1 MPIIVQKY
9 GGSSIADIEKIKK
22 VAAKIVA
29 RKNEGFDVAV
39 VVSAMGKTTN
49 EFIGM
54 AREISQNP
62 PKREMDMLLTVGE
75 RITMSLLCIAI
86 NDLGVEAVSLTGSQA
101 GIITNDC
108 HNDAR
113 VIEVR
118 PFRVQDEL
126 RRGKIVVV
134 GGFQGVSY
142 KREITTLG
150 RGGSDTSAV
159 ALAAALSAE
168 ACEIYS
174 DVDGIYSADPNLV
187 EGSQHLPE
195 ISYQMMQEMSM
206 AGAKVLNAQAVEFA
220 KSAQIALFAR
230 STFNEGKETEV
241 RKLAEG
247 QPKGVKAV
255 TYENDVVRVKIIGDD
270 NKNLNWLLKIL
281 DEENVSI
288 KELNVVDES
297 ETNCSKASFIIS
309 HKNIYHWEQLKNK
322 FQNKL
327 QNSLSFDYDISTLS
341 IIGEGINK
349 ENSVLL
355 NTLDLFEKN
364 DIEVLGLSTTS
375 FRLSFIVEKN
385 KISDAVK
392 LTHKKWIETA

>member
-1 MPIIVQKY
+1 MPIIIQKY

-29 RKNEGFDVAV
+29 RKNEGFEVAV

-49 EFIGM
+49 NFIEM
-54 AREISQNP
+54 ARDISQNP

-75 RITMSLLCIAI
+75 RITMSLLCIAV
-86 NDLGVEAVSLTGSQA
+86 NELGVEAVSLTGSQA

-126 RRGKIVVV
+126 RRGKVVVV

-159 ALAAALSAE
+159 ALAAALNAE

-174 DVDGIYSADPNLV
+174 DVDGVYSADPNIV
-187 EGSQHLPE
+187 EKSEHLPE

-220 KSAQIALFAR
+220 KNAQIALFAR
-230 STFNEGKETEV
+230 STFKEGKETEV
-241 RKLAEG
+241 RKLAAG
-247 QPKGVKAV
+247 RPKGVKAV
-255 TYENDVVRVKIIGDD
+255 TYENDVVRVRVKDD
-270 NKNLNWLLKIL
+270 NNKNLNLLLKIM
-281 DEENVSI
+281 DKENIPV
-288 KELNVVDES
+288 KELNLVDKTGTKEA
-297 ETNCSKASFIIS
+297 KASFIVS
-309 HKNIYHWEQLKNK
+309 HKNIYNWDKLKSEIEE
-322 FQNKL
+322 KL
-327 QNSLSFDYDISTLS
+327 NDSISFDYNISTLS
-341 IIGEGINK
+341 LIGEGINK

-355 NTLDLFEKN
+355 DTLELFEEK
-364 DIEVLGLSTTS
+364 DIDVLGLSTTS
-375 FRLSFIVEKN
+375 FRLSFIVNKKSIEQAV
-385 KISDAVK
+385 KIS
-392 LTHKKWIETA
+392 HNRWIETV